1 MSTYHYYCEICG
13 CVSTQ
18 KSHSETHVKTECH
31 IQKCNIYIQ
40 NILSKMDILSL
51 INSFQ
56 IQLNK
61 PIQDIYQ
68 DIINQK
74 SQLHLQRE
82 HIEEKLNKL
91 KSERKPVP
99 VALCHEITQFTY
111 GKTEQT
117 LNQISERYLL
127 NTIGVEE
134 HVIEVIVTNNSLPE
148 TEQWKVRTKKKF
160 GEIENINVHIL
171 SSSKDSDFG
180 NIDQFISKIIT
191 AKNKNELPNIL
202 IMCFHKKRV
211 TDDLFKL
218 FDTFCGGNYILNFT
232 KIKFYLNFDEPDANL
247 GITSRFLKKYRKY
260 EHIIHGIL
268 FITATPYDE
277 FWEMLNEHG
286 ITQLLNLQKNNIS
299 KESYNEYL
307 DNYRSFENHD
317 HLALNNETNNP
328 LRYIEEVFTGKYIVK
343 DKDGNKI
350 GEENYI
356 DKSNPFVI
364 FAPGHIYT
372 ETIGVGSHEEIVD
385 YFTSNNVHVYLSNGK
400 FKGFVEPSGSRQLL
414 TEFNKK
420 YKIDGELR
428 DSLRKWR
435 ELNPTNNLAI
445 TGYWTIERGV
455 TFNTD
460 GFNFDYAIISKYHTY
475 KLNKLIQLIGRTTGN
490 KKYVTKMKVIC
501 PQEIYNTI
509 NGIVENSINLRKLNP
524 ESYNKADFSSKD
536 SAIPVKVEFLND
548 EHREKIF
555 NSITGS
561 KGYKNSL
568 HMLLK
573 EGIALDY
580 IKLYDKNNLYKFD
593 ISERKLKGVRVYMK
607 ERVSKNGEITEDKIE
622 SRRFEEA
629 HKAFESCKCMSQSCK
644 EDEYNI
650 DFAKDDYING
660 SFTNNKN
667 IAWITYKH

>member
-1 MSTYHYYCEICG
+1 MSTYYYYCEICG
-13 CVSTQ
+13 CVSAQ
-18 KSHSETHVKTECH
+18 KSHCESHIKTEGH
-31 IQKCNIYIQ
+31 IQKSNVYIQ
-40 NILSKMDILSL
+40 NVISKMDILSL
-51 INSFQ
+51 INNFQ
-56 IQLNK
+56 ILLNK

-68 DIINQK
+68 DIINKK
-74 SQLHLQRE
+74 SQLHLPKE
-82 HIEEKLNKL
+82 EIEEKLNKL
-91 KSERKPVP
+91 KNERKSVQ

-127 NTIGVEE
+127 NTIGLEE
-134 HVIEVIVTNNSLPE
+134 HLIEVIITNNSLPE
-148 TEQWKVRTKKKF
+148 TQQWKVRTKKKF

-191 AKNKNELPNIL
+191 AKSKNELPNIL

-211 TDDLFKL
+211 TDDLIKL

-277 FWEMLNEHG
+277 FWEMLNENG

-299 KESYNEYL
+299 NESYDDYL
-307 DNYRSFENHD
+307 AGYCSIKSHIHLPLNYD
-317 HLALNNETNNP
+317 IDNP
-328 LRYIEEVFTGKYIVK
+328 LDYIKKVFNGKYIVK
-343 DKDGNKI
+343 DEQGNKI
-350 GEENYI
+350 DEEYYI
-356 DKSNPFVI
+356 DKLKPFIV

-400 FKGFVEPSGSRQLL
+400 FKGFIDPSGSRQLL
-414 TEFNKK
+414 TEFNSN
-420 YKIDGELR
+420 YEIDGELR

-435 ELNPTNNLAI
+435 ELNPTKSLAI

-455 TFNTD
+455 TFNTN
-460 GFNFDYAIISKYHTY
+460 GFNFDYAIISKYHTN

-490 KKYVTKMKVIC
+490 KKFVNQMKVIC
-501 PQEIYNTI
+501 PEEIYNTI
-509 NGIVENSINLRKLNP
+509 NCIVENSINLRKLNP
-524 ESYNKADFSSKD
+524 ESYNKADFSGKD

-548 EHREKIF
+548 ECREKII
-555 NSITGS
+555 NAITGS
-561 KGYKNSL
+561 KGYKTSL
-568 HMLLK
+568 HRLIK
-573 EGIALDY
+573 EGIDSNH
-580 IKLYDKNNLYKFD
+580 IKLYDKNNLYKFN

-607 ERVSKNGEITEDKIE
+607 ERIGKNGEITEDKIE

-629 HKAFESCKCMSQSCK
+629 HKAFETCKCVSQSCK